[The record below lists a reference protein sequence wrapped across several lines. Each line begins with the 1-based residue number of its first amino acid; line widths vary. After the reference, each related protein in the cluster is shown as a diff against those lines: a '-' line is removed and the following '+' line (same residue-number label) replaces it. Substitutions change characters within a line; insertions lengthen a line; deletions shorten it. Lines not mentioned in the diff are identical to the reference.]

1 MDASVSRV
9 LVVTPY
15 APYRDGIAAYAVQQ
29 VKALRR
35 EGNDVEVLSP
45 APSAAHQW
53 LDLRNRR
60 GPIALARRVS
70 RFDRLIIQYH
80 PDVFFH
86 VGVSPRDHAM
96 STAGL
101 MVACRLARE
110 SEVVVH
116 EFDDEPLRFGRRNRA
131 LTLRMWRSVDRLLF
145 HTAIERDR
153 FLGVWPVA
161 IERTAL
167 VAHGASFVPHTNA
180 DRAAA
185 RAVLGLPPDR
195 FMFVAIGFIQPHKGF
210 DRAVAA
216 FAASGAASVGAQLHV
231 VGSVRVDEPAFL
243 QHRDELAA
251 AIRQTRGATLHDA
264 YLSDEAFDLWLVA
277 ADAVVLPYRQIW
289 SSGVMERAAL
299 YSRLVIATRVGGLGE
314 QAPAGTVLVD
324 DDAILVAAMAAAA
337 GVISS
342 PSAPAQAE
350 PWPDGDREAIQA
362 EVRRRARLIP

>member
-1 MDASVSRV
+1 MSRI
-9 LVVTPY
+9 LMVTPY

-35 EGNDVEVLSP
+35 DGNEVEVLSP

-60 GPIALARRVS
+60 GPAALARRVS
-70 RFDRLIIQYH
+70 RFDRLVIQYH
-80 PDVFFH
+80 PDVFH
-86 VGVSPRDHAM
+86 PVGVSARDHAV
-96 STAGL
+96 STTGL
-101 MVACRLARE
+101 MVACRLAHE

-116 EFDDEPLRFGRRNRA
+116 EFDDEPLRYGRRNRA
-131 LTLRMWRSVDRLLF
+131 LTARMWRSVDRLVF

-153 FLGVWPVA
+153 FLGVWPVPP
-161 IERTAL
+161 ERTAL
-167 VAHGASFVPHTNA
+167 VAHGASFVPHTHA

-185 RAVLGLPPDR
+185 RAILGLPLDR
-195 FMFVAIGFIQPHKGF
+195 FVFVAIGFIQPHKGF

-314 QAPAGTVLVD
+314 QAPTGTVLVD
-324 DDAILVAAMAAAA
+324 DDTVLTAAIAAAA
-337 GVISS
+337 GVIGS
-342 PSAPAQAE
+342 PSPPTPLE
-350 PWPDGDREAIQA
+350 PWPDGDRDTIQA
-362 EVRRRARLIP
+362 EVRRRARPPQ

>member
-1 MDASVSRV
+1 MSRI
-9 LVVTPY
+9 LMVTPY

-29 VKALRR
+29 VKALRA

-70 RFDRLIIQYH
+70 GFDRLVIQFH
-80 PDVFFH
+80 PDVFFP
-86 VGVSPRDHAM
+86 VGMSRNDHAM

-101 MVACRLARE
+101 LVACRLAHE

-116 EFDDEPLRFGRRNRA
+116 EFDDEPLRYGRRNRA
-131 LTLRMWRSVDRLLF
+131 LTARMWRTVDRLVF

-153 FLGVWPVA
+153 FVAVWPVRP
-161 IERTAL
+161 ERTAV
-167 VAHGASFVPHTNA
+167 VAHGATFVPHTNA

-195 FMFVAIGFIQPHKGF
+195 FVFVAIGFIQPHKGF

-216 FAASGAASVGAQLHV
+216 FSASGAASVGAQLHV

-243 QHRDELAA
+243 QHRDDLAA
-251 AIRQTRGATLHDA
+251 AIRQTKGATLHDA

-299 YSRLVIATRVGGLGE
+299 FSRLVIATRVGGLGE
-314 QAPAGTVLVD
+314 QAPPGTVLVD
-324 DDAILVAAMAAAA
+324 DDATLTAAMAAAA
-337 GVISS
+337 GVVDS
-342 PSAPAQAE
+342 PKWTRAVE
-350 PWPDGDREAIQA
+350 PWPDGDRDTIQA
-362 EVRRRARLIP
+362 EVRRRAHRPTSSRD

>member
-1 MDASVSRV
+1 M
-9 LVVTPY
+9 VTPY

-29 VKALRR
+29 VKALRA
-35 EGNDVEVLSP
+35 EGHDVEVLSP

-60 GPIALARRVS
+60 GPAALAKRVS
-70 RFDRLIIQYH
+70 RFDRLVIQYH
-80 PDVFFH
+80 PDVFFPI
-86 VGVSPRDHAM
+86 GVSRNDHAM

-101 MVACRLARE
+101 MVACRLSHE
-110 SEVVVH
+110 SELVVH
-116 EFDDEPLRFGRRNRA
+116 EFDDEPLRYGRRNRA
-131 LTLRMWRSVDRLLF
+131 LTARMWRSVDRLVF
-145 HTAIERDR
+145 HTAVERDR
-153 FLGVWPVA
+153 FLGVWPVLP
-161 IERTAL
+161 ERTAL

-185 RAVLGLPPDR
+185 RAILGLPPDR
-195 FMFVAIGFIQPHKGF
+195 FVFVAIGFIQPHKGF
-210 DRAVAA
+210 DRAVEA
-216 FAASGAASVGAQLHV
+216 FAASGAATVGAQLHV

-251 AIRQTRGATLHDA
+251 LIRQTRGATLHDA

-324 DDAILVAAMAAAA
+324 DDSTLTAAMAAAA
-337 GVISS
+337 GVVGSSSS
-342 PSAPAQAE
+342 PREVE
-350 PWPDGDREAIQA
+350 PWPEGDRDAIQA
-362 EVRRRARLIP
+362 EVRRRGQPSP